1 MSPTRSTREL
11 GAWGEELAC
20 RELEQR
26 GYTILDRNWRCA
38 QGEVDIVALD
48 GATYAFVEVKTRKS
62 RLESPLQAI
71 RTAKVT
77 RLARLAEL
85 YLAQDSVQ
93 PGSWRIDW
101 VGVQV
106 DSASQRAEISLV
118 QGIGADV

>member
-26 GYTILDRNWRCA
+26 GYVILDRNWRCA
-38 QGEVDIVALD
+38 QGEVDIVARD
-48 GATYAFVEVKTRKS
+48 GATYSFVEVKTR
-62 RLESPLQAI
+62 RTHLESPLQAM
-71 RTAKVT
+71 RPAKVS

-106 DSASQRAEISLV
+106 DGDSEQAEVSLV